1 MPDLSLLQRLRAPW
15 SDRCLIAVAAA
26 VLVGCTPGSDSPTV
40 GTDGSLDSAPVIA
53 ADEPSI
59 SASIDNVTATSSTE
73 APGTTSGSAGSAGSV
88 TKDVDTR
95 SVDAVGEGIGPEGF
109 TTVVATV
116 TSRDGDACTICLWLA
131 DSADERTRGL
141 MGVTD
146 LAGPVG
152 MAFVWDEPTES
163 RFFMFETP
171 TPLSIA
177 WFGADGSHVGQADMA
192 PCLVTDS
199 SQCDRYT
206 ASAPFV
212 IAIEMLQG
220 ELAAIGIGP
229 GSTVEL
235 ARRQRIAGL
244 RGVSG

>member
-1 MPDLSLLQRLRAPW
+1 
-15 SDRCLIAVAAA
+15 LIAVAAA
-26 VLVGCTPGSDSPTV
+26 LLVGCTPGSDSPAV

-53 ADEPSI
+53 AGEPSI
-59 SASIDNVTATSSTE
+59 SATIDNVTATSSTA
-73 APGTTSGSAGSAGSV
+73 APGTTSGSAGSV
-88 TKDVDTR
+88 TKDVATR
-95 SVDAVGEGIGPEGF
+95 SVDAVGDGIVPEGF

-116 TSRDGDACTICLWLA
+116 TSGDGDACTICLWLA
-131 DSADERTRGL
+131 DSADERSRGL

-192 PCLVTDS
+192 PCLATDS

-235 ARRQRIAGL
+235 RAGSESPDCAL
-244 RGVSG
+244 SG